1 MGAVRIAA
9 AEINRHAALS
19 LSNGEVE
26 LAVST
31 QMGPRVL
38 RYGFVDGRNF
48 FKEMSPAEERK
59 LTGDQ
64 AWRVYGGHRIWVGP
78 ERPSYTY
85 SPDNAPPAIEQ
96 GDGSIRAASPVDA
109 AGIEKEIEVRLASTG
124 SRATVIH
131 RLTNRSVWPL
141 RYAAWT
147 LSMMAPGGVAI
158 APFPARGTHPE
169 DLPPSN
175 PLVMWAFT
183 NWTDPRWSLLE
194 KYLVLR
200 QDPARPSP
208 EKAGLFRPLTAAA
221 YALGDDVFVKTCQ
234 AEPGREH
241 PDMGCSL
248 ELFANE
254 MFLEIETL
262 GPIESVEPGQTVEH
276 VEEWSL
282 HRAAAPVT
290 IEDSALDERIAP
302 LFERR

>member
-1 MGAVRIAA
+1 MSGVRIAA
-9 AEINRHAALS
+9 TEVNRHAALS

-26 LAVST
+26 LVVST
-31 QMGPRVL
+31 EMGPRVL
-38 RYGFVDGRNF
+38 RYGFVGGGNF

-59 LTGDQ
+59 LTGEQ

-85 SPDNAPPAIEQ
+85 SADNEPPAISQ
-96 GDGSIRAASPVDA
+96 GEGSLRATSPVDA
-109 AGIEKEIEVRLASTG
+109 AGIEKEIEVRLAPTG

-131 RLTNRSVWPL
+131 RLVNRSAWPL
-141 RYAAWT
+141 RYAPWT

-200 QDPARPSP
+200 QDPALSSP

-221 YALGDDVFVKTCQ
+221 YSLGEDVFVKTYQ
-234 AEPGREH
+234 AEPGREY

-248 ELFANE
+248 EVFANE

-262 GPIESVEPGQTVEH
+262 GPLESVEPGQSVEH

-282 HRAAAPVT
+282 HRGAAPAT
-290 IEDSALDERIAP
+290 INDSALDAGIAG
-302 LFERR
+302 LFERD

>member
-1 MGAVRIAA
+1 MTGVRIAA
-9 AEINRHAALS
+9 AQVNQRAALS
-19 LSNGEVE
+19 LSNGDVE

-31 QMGPRVL
+31 GMGPRVL
-38 RYGFVDGRNF
+38 RYGFVGGANF
-48 FKEMSPAEERK
+48 FKEMSASEERR

-64 AWRVYGGHRIWVGP
+64 GWRVYGGHRIWVGP
-78 ERPSYTY
+78 ESPSYTY
-85 SPDNAPPAIEQ
+85 TPDNDPPAITR
-96 GDGSIRAASPVDA
+96 GKDSIRATSPVDA
-109 AGIEKEIEVRLASTG
+109 AGIEKEIEARLAPSG
-124 SRATVIH
+124 SRATIIH

-147 LSMMAPGGVAI
+147 LSMMAPGGAAI
-158 APFPARGTHPE
+158 APFPERGTHPE

-234 AEPGREH
+234 AEPGREY
-241 PDMGCSL
+241 PDMGSSL
-248 ELFANE
+248 ELFAND

-262 GPIESVEPGQTVEH
+262 GPIEAVEPGQTVEH

-282 HRAAAPVT
+282 HRGAAPAT
-290 IEDSALDERIAP
+290 INDSALDERIAP
-302 LFERR
+302 LFERD